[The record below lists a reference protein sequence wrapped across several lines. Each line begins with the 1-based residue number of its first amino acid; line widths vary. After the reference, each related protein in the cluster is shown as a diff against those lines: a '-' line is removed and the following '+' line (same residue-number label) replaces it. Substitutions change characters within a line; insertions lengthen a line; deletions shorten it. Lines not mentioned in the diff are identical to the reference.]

1 MEYSIETNEKAIRAK
16 AIWYTVIINL
26 ILLGGLL
33 LATSPEMMDS
43 IKKLWNKDVQPVE
56 QPVAD
61 TNKA

>member
-33 LATSPEMMDS
+33 LATSPEMMVS